1 MIKKVPHRDRI
12 VVLYAALV
20 FLPASKK
27 PFVDFQHAL
36 NLIFEQ
42 PVGVVIF
49 DGSFQDGQ
57 QRGVVFFGLPDRP
70 AGEKSQPYAF
80 TVRPDTG

>member
-12 VVLYAALV
+12 VVLYTALV

-27 PFVDFQHAL
+27 PFVDIQHAL
-36 NLIFEQ
+36 DLT
-42 PVGVVIF
+42 
-49 DGSFQDGQ
+49 
-57 QRGVVFFGLPDRP
+57 

-80 TVRPDTG
+80 TVRPVRYRIKENTFIQNT

>member
-1 MIKKVPHRDRI
+1 MRH
-12 VVLYAALV
+12 LF

-27 PFVDFQHAL
+27 PFVDIQHAL
-36 NLIFEQ
+36 DLIFEQ

-80 TVRPDTG
+80 TVRPVRYRIKENTFIQKT